1 MENSQRNKR
10 SVPLS
15 EFARAMDHATPPT
28 DLRRVLFDGRI
39 EKRAMMTVPVHL
51 VTTKEPRVAE
61 RAFTRNV
68 SPHGARLVT
77 KRLWRPG
84 EEPLVTPLT
93 GEFPQPARVVYCQP
107 RPSGG
112 FYLGLQF
119 MDRSVRWDESRPG

>member
-1 MENSQRNKR
+1 MNH
-10 SVPLS
+10 L
-15 EFARAMDHATPPT
+15 TPPT

-39 EKRAMMTVPVHL
+39 EKRLSMMVPVRL
-51 VTTKEPRVAE
+51 LTTKEPRVSE
-61 RAFTRNV
+61 KVFTRNV

-77 KRLWRPG
+77 NRLWQPG

-107 RPSGG
+107 RANGG

-119 MDRSVRWDESRPG
+119 TARSVRWDDDSRLR